1 MFWKVGRGHCI
12 FCRTRMSVW
21 WLSIAKQIIRG
32 VGKMRVWNLLTI
44 GKQID
49 QWHIFWLSMKMACM
63 TETKIRYNQ
72 NVKTRRAKL
81 IKARTMASMWISTWD
96 NKVLKGFCFRSLLEA
111 GGVDRL
117 MNVTRQRA
125 KYTSRFFLQM
135 MPVMMMRII
144 IDECFRQ
151 KKPTY

>member
-21 WLSIAKQIIRG
+21 SLSIAKQIIRG
-32 VGKMRVWNLLTI
+32 VGKMRVWNILTI
-44 GKQID
+44 GKKND
-49 QWHIFWLSMKMACM
+49 QWTFSDYWWRKMACI
-63 TETKIRYNQ
+63 TEKKLRYNQ
-72 NVKTRRAKL
+72 NVKKRGPKL

-96 NKVLKGFCFRSLLEA
+96 DKVLKGFCFRSLLEA

-125 KYTSRFFLQM
+125 KYTSRFFKWCRWWWWGSYLIN
-135 MPVMMMRII
+135 VLST
-144 IDECFRQ
+144 
-151 KKPTY
+151 KNPTY

>member
-49 QWHIFWLSMKMACM
+49 QWHIFWLLMKKNGMRDRNENKVQSEC
-63 TETKIRYNQ
+63 EDEENKIDKSKN
-72 NVKTRRAKL
+72 NGINA
-81 IKARTMASMWISTWD
+81 MWISICLSSTWD

-125 KYTSRFFLQM
+125 KYTSRFFKWCRWWWWGSYLM
-135 MPVMMMRII
+135 
-144 IDECFRQ
+144 F
-151 KKPTY
+151 